1 MSFFQKL
8 ISLLPRNI
16 DRSRFGS
23 VSLCAVLLAGCS
35 APPTLKEQ
43 HWNAIHSTQKI
54 EIFYNKEEHAVHYGS
69 SQGTGQGIW
78 TVGALLGP
86 VGMLAAAASHY
97 SVVKSGVDA
106 TQERSQAFNAA
117 VKDLASTKDI
127 AEEFA
132 LQLGE
137 ELRKAG
143 KSVKLT
149 QVPRLPGK
157 LPGESPLAVAA
168 ADTTCAGG
176 VCGTPGMLGSPG
188 APAPR
193 AQGVAV
199 VKPTAGRGY
208 AQTPGFTPLLL
219 RLTTSYVA
227 PDVYSD
233 YRPVAIVEF
242 ALVNPA
248 TAQYMLHQTV
258 VGEVP
263 NAKKYATWDGL
274 KAEIPAARSQL
285 RQALLT
291 QVVPVKNAIFV
302 R

>member
-117 VKDLASTKDI
+117 VKVTCPQFPYQSK
-127 AEEFA
+127 F
-132 LQLGE
+132 Q
-137 ELRKAG
+137 
-143 KSVKLT
+143 KS
-149 QVPRLPGK
+149 
-157 LPGESPLAVAA
+157 
-168 ADTTCAGG
+168 G
-176 VCGTPGMLGSPG
+176 VC
-188 APAPR
+188 
-193 AQGVAV
+193 
-199 VKPTAGRGY
+199 K
-208 AQTPGFTPLLL
+208 
-219 RLTTSYVA
+219 
-227 PDVYSD
+227 
-233 YRPVAIVEF
+233 I
-242 ALVNPA
+242 N
-248 TAQYMLHQTV
+248 
-258 VGEVP
+258 
-263 NAKKYATWDGL
+263 
-274 KAEIPAARSQL
+274 
-285 RQALLT
+285 
-291 QVVPVKNAIFV
+291 
-302 R
+302 